1 MMLHQLHL
9 AMFSAGFHVRSC
21 SGKLKQSP
29 SVKLVIEKLKKEN
42 LVGLNGVA
50 PGRGPYKE

>member
-1 MMLHQLHL
+1 MMLRQLHL

-29 SVKLVIEKLKKEN
+29 SVKLVIEELKKEN
-42 LVGLNGVA
+42 LVGLNDVA